1 MRFSRLLRHLRRQ
14 DGISLVMAVG
24 ILGVL
29 SVSGTT
35 VIYFSSSN
43 VRSAEFSKKNASA
56 YDLAEAGINEMVS
69 VLSKPENNA
78 LKGNLLPTTTTTYD
92 SGTVTWSG
100 TLNQSTQTWAITS
113 TGRIKNPTGGASLDV
128 TRTLTAKVPVVP
140 TVTQPLNN
148 PAWDYMFSTRTGN
161 TCDQT
166 LNNNV
171 GGASRFY
178 VIGNLC
184 LSNNAALTPTNLV
197 VGGNLNLSNNT
208 SVGTSS
214 SRVEVYVGKDCAYG
228 QGNYGNNVAGQCG
241 EPASPSGYSD
251 STLTGSKHIWAK
263 YLNSSSQYVNGV
275 GSSVPVFAAPAAD
288 FSEWYTNSM
297 PGPTQAC
304 TAVSGSPPQ
313 FDNNAVR
320 DNSLPL
326 QNLTPASSYTCR
338 VGPAAT
344 TDATTLSSA
353 ITAGSTTVTVA
364 SPVGFPTYGTFTIKI
379 DSEYMVVTAGA
390 GTSTWTVT
398 RAQQGTTAASHSQG
412 VAVTHVDPATGEL
425 SWNATTKVLTVSG
438 TIYIDGSAKIDNG
451 ALNQYDG
458 QAALYLSGTMY
469 FNGKLCGGVSG
480 ADCNFAAWNPNTEML
495 TIVTERAGVGGLVS
509 AGNGIQ
515 FANNASFQGALFAN
529 NGAVSFGNNSKSDGP
544 IVASQIILSNNV
556 TSDSF
561 PNIVTVP
568 VGMPG
573 NPAVYAQPNPPQLY
587 SG

>member
-1 MRFSRLLRHLRRQ
+1 MTWVLRLMRSFRRQ

-35 VIYFSSSN
+35 VIYYSN
-43 VRSAEFSKKNASA
+43 SNARSAEFSKQNASA

-78 LKGNLLPTTTTTYD
+78 LKPTLLPTTITTYEN
-92 SGTVTWSG
+92 GTVTWSG
-100 TLNQSTQTWAITS
+100 TLNHSTQTWSLTS
-113 TGRIKNPTGGASLDV
+113 TGRIKNPTAATNDV

-178 VIGNLC
+178 VMGNLC
-184 LSNNAALTPTNLV
+184 LSNNSNLAPSNLV
-197 VGGNLNLSNNT
+197 VGGNLKLDNNT
-208 SVGTSS
+208 SIGSS
-214 SRVEVYVGKDCAYG
+214 DTRVETYVGKDCVYG
-228 QGNYGNNVAGQCG
+228 TSSTPNNVTGACG
-241 EPASPSGYSD
+241 GYSD
-251 STLTGSKHIWAK
+251 ATLTTSKMIWAK
-263 YLNSSSQYVNGV
+263 YLNPSSQYVNGV
-275 GSSVPVFAAPAAD
+275 GAAVPALAIPAAD
-288 FSEWYTNSM
+288 FGEWYTNAM

-304 TAVSGSPPQ
+304 TAVSGAPPQ
-313 FDNNAVR
+313 FDNNGVR
-320 DNSLPL
+320 DNSLAT

-344 TDATTLSSA
+344 TDSTTLSGS
-353 ITAGSTTVTVA
+353 ITASSTTLTVA
-364 SPVGFPTYGTFTIKI
+364 SATGFPTVGTFTIKI
-379 DSEYMVVTAGA
+379 DNEYMVVTAGA

-398 RAQQGTTAASHSQG
+398 RAHQGTTAATHSSG
-412 VAVTHVDPATGEL
+412 AVVTHIDPATGEI
-425 SWNATTKVLTVSG
+425 SWNATTKVLTVNG
-438 TIYIDGSAKIDNG
+438 TIYIDGSAQISNG
-451 ALNQYDG
+451 ALNQYNG
-458 QAALYLSGTMY
+458 QAAIYLSGSLS
-469 FNGKLCGGVSG
+469 FNGKLCGGTSG
-480 ADCNFAAWNPNTEML
+480 SDCDFDAWNPNTEML
-495 TIVTERAGVGGLVS
+495 TFVTERAGQGGVS
-509 AGNGIQ
+509 ASNGIQ
-515 FANNASFQGALFAN
+515 FANNSSFQGALYAH
-529 NGAVSFGNNSKSDGP
+529 NGDVFFGNNSKSDGP
-544 IVASQIILSNNV
+544 IVASQIVLSNNV
-556 TSDSF
+556 TTSSF

-573 NPAVYAQPNPPQLY
+573 NPAVFAQPNPPQLY

>member
-1 MRFSRLLRHLRRQ
+1 MRLTRLLQCLRRQ

-35 VIYFSSSN
+35 LIYYSSSN
-43 VRSAEFSKKNASA
+43 VRSAEFSKENASA

-69 VLSKPENNA
+69 VLSNPENNA

-92 SGTVTWSG
+92 NGTVTWSG
-100 TLNQSTQTWAITS
+100 TLNQATQTWSITS
-113 TGRIKNPTGGASLDV
+113 TGRIDNPTGPNANDV

-171 GGASRFY
+171 GGASRLY
-178 VIGNLC
+178 VMGNLC
-184 LSNNAALTPTNLV
+184 ISNNANLAPSNLV
-197 VGGNLNLSNNT
+197 VGGNLKLDNNT
-208 SVGTSS
+208 SVGSSS
-214 SRVEVYVGKDCAYG
+214 SRVETYIGKDCVYG
-228 QGNYGNNVAGQCG
+228 QSATPNDVTGAC
-241 EPASPSGYSD
+241 AGYSD
-251 STLTGSKHIWAK
+251 STLTTGKQIWARYK
-263 YLNSSSQYVNGV
+263 NGAGQYVNGV
-275 GSSVPVFAAPAAD
+275 GGTIPVLAIPAAD
-288 FSEWYTNSM
+288 FDEWYVNAM

-304 TAVSGSPPQ
+304 TAVSGTPPQ
-313 FDNNAVR
+313 FDNNGVR
-320 DNSLPL
+320 DNSLPTV

-344 TDATTLSSA
+344 TDATTLSAGINSSA
-353 ITAGSTTVTVA
+353 ATLTVSSAT
-364 SPVGFPTYGTFTIKI
+364 GFPTFGTFTIRV
-379 DSEYMVVTAGA
+379 DNEYMVVTGGA

-398 RAQQGTTAASHSQG
+398 RAQQGTAAASHSAG
-412 VAVTHVDPATGEL
+412 ATVTHVDPATGEL
-425 SWNATTKVLTVSG
+425 SWNAATRTLTVSG
-438 TIYIDGSAKIDNG
+438 TIYIDGSAQISNG
-451 ALNQYDG
+451 QLNQYNG

-469 FNGKLCGGVSG
+469 FDGKLCAGVSG
-480 ADCNFAAWNPNTEML
+480 SECDFAAWNPNTEML
-495 TIVTERAGVGGLVS
+495 TFVTERAGVGGLVS

-515 FANNASFQGALFAN
+515 FANSSSFQGALYAH
-529 NGAVSFGNNSKSDGP
+529 NGAVSFGNNAKSDGP
-544 IVASQIILSNNV
+544 IVGSHIILSNNV
-556 TSDSF
+556 QTDSF

>member
-1 MRFSRLLRHLRRQ
+1 
-14 DGISLVMAVG
+14 MAVG

-35 VIYFSSSN
+35 LIYYSSAN
-43 VRSAEFSKKNASA
+43 VRSAEFSKENASA

-69 VLSKPENNA
+69 ILSKPENNA
-78 LKGNLLPTTTTTYD
+78 LKANLLPVTTTVYEN
-92 SGTVTWSG
+92 GTVTWSG
-100 TLNQSTQTWAITS
+100 TLNQSTQTWSISS
-113 TGRIKNPTGGASLDV
+113 TGRIDNPTGPSANDV

-178 VIGNLC
+178 VMGNLC
-184 LSNNAALTPTNLV
+184 ISNNASLSPSNLV
-197 VGGNLNLSNNT
+197 VGGNVKLDNNT
-208 SVGTSS
+208 SIGSSS
-214 SRVEVYVGKDCAYG
+214 SRVETYVGKDCVYG
-228 QGNYGNNVAGQCG
+228 ESATPNDVTGACG
-241 EPASPSGYSD
+241 GYTD
-251 STLTGSKHIWAK
+251 SNLTANKKIWGK
-263 YLNSSSQYVNGV
+263 YLNGSSQYVNGV
-275 GSSVPVFAAPAAD
+275 GSSVPSLAIPEAD
-288 FSEWYTNSM
+288 FEEWYTNAM

-304 TAVSGSPPQ
+304 TAVSGSPPL
-313 FDNNAVR
+313 FDNNGVR
-320 DNSLPL
+320 DNSLGV

-344 TDATTLSSA
+344 TDSSTLSGG
-353 ITAGSTTVTVA
+353 ITASSTTIAVA
-364 SPVGFPTYGTFTIKI
+364 SPTGFPTYGTFTIKI
-379 DSEYMVVTAGA
+379 DNEYMVVTAGA

-398 RAQQGTTAASHSQG
+398 RGQQGTTAATHNSG
-412 VAVTHVDPATGEL
+412 AVVTHVDPATGEL
-425 SWNATTKVLTVSG
+425 SWNATTRVLTVSG
-438 TIYIDGSAKIDNG
+438 TIYIDGSAQISNG
-451 ALNQYDG
+451 QLNQYNG
-458 QAALYLSGTMY
+458 QAALYLSGSMS
-469 FNGKLCGGVSG
+469 FNGKLCGGTSG
-480 ADCNFAAWNPNTEML
+480 SDCDFEAWNPNTEML
-495 TIVTERAGVGGLVS
+495 TIVTERAGQGGVS

-515 FANNASFQGALFAN
+515 FENNSSFQGALYAH
-529 NGAVSFGNNSKSDGP
+529 NGAVSFGNNAKSDGP
-544 IVASQIILSNNV
+544 IVASHIILSNNV
-556 TSDSF
+556 TTSSF